1 MNQFSDKNVRL
12 LIRAAVSADLPAL
25 MTLERHAATAARWP
39 SDRYEALLHDA
50 NCNRVVLVIEEKQV
64 QGFIIAGVVGLEWE
78 IENMAIAASVR
89 RRGLG
94 TRLLGELLDRARARG
109 AESVFL
115 EVRRSNHPARALY
128 EKYLFVESGHRRK
141 YYKDPEEDA
150 VLYRLVLNWVAPL

>member
-1 MNQFSDKNVRL
+1 MNQFSDKNLKL

-25 MTLERHAATAARWP
+25 MTLERHATTAACWP
-39 SDRYEALLHDA
+39 SARYEALFHDA
-50 NCNRVVLVIEEKQV
+50 NCNRVALVIEEKQV

-94 TRLLGELLDRARARG
+94 TRLLGELLDMARARG

-115 EVRRSNHPARALY
+115 EVRRSNPARALY
-128 EKYLFVESGHRRK
+128 EKYLFVESGRRRK

-150 VLYRLVLNWVAPL
+150 VLYRLVLN